1 MYFALF
7 FIHNAKWL
15 TSAIFPFRKELARY
29 LDVTEDKVQVSSPEE
44 SNLAVQLF

>member
-29 LDVTEDKVQVSSPEE
+29 LDVTEDKVQVSSPEK
-44 SNLAVQLF
+44 NHLVRQPF